1 MQLFESQMQVEL
13 AQSTVRAQVVKE
25 YEEKMLEMERRY
37 QARLREEVRPTFL
50 RACNISKCYA

>member
-1 MQLFESQMQVEL
+1 MQVEL

>member
-37 QARLREEVRPTFL
+37 QARLREEVRPTFYC
-50 RACNISKCYA
+50 ACNISKCYA